1 MAVFTAIDDA
11 GSYFNTKLYTGTG
24 SSNAQTG
31 VGFQPDFTWIKNR
44 DAADFHVLTDAV
56 RGVTN
61 YLVSDDT
68 DAETTN
74 AESLTGFDSD
84 GFTVG
89 TMNEVNT
96 NTEAFVAWNW
106 KANGAGSANTD
117 GSISTTSTSVNTTA
131 GFSISTYT
139 GTGSSATIGHGLG
152 VAPKVVMIKD
162 LSAIKDWAVY
172 HEGIG
177 NTKYLELNTTDSEG
191 TASNA
196 WDDTSPTSSVVSIGS
211 RDTLNTSDDNYIAYC
226 FAEKQGYSKI
236 GTYTGNGN
244 ADGTFVY
251 TGFRPAFFLFKKSSS
266 GSNNWGIFD
275 NKRNTFNLV
284 DTGLKPDANEAEY
297 TTNGCDFLSNGV
309 KMRSTG
315 GDNNADGDTYIY
327 MAFAESPFVN
337 SNGVPTNAR

>member
-1 MAVFTAIDDA
+1 MAYTAIDDA
-11 GSYFNTKLYTGTG
+11 GIFFNTKLYTGTG
-24 SSNAQTG
+24 ASNAQTG

-61 YLVSDDT
+61 YLVSDT
-68 DAETTN
+68 NAGETTN

-89 TMNEVNT
+89 TMDEVNT
-96 NTEAFVAWNW
+96 STEAFVAWNW
-106 KANGAGSANTD
+106 KANGAGAANSDGSITTTKTSANT
-117 GSISTTSTSVNTTA
+117 TSGVSVV
-131 GFSISTYT
+131 TYT
-139 GTGSSATIGHGLG
+139 GTGAVATIGHGLG
-152 VAPKVVMIKD
+152 AVPKMMIAKRLDTVNSWMVYNEALGNANELYLNGTNGSSGAPN
-162 LSAIKDWAVY
+162 SW
-172 HEGIG
+172 
-177 NTKYLELNTTDSEG
+177 NSTT
-191 TASNA
+191 
-196 WDDTSPTSSVVSIGS
+196 PTSSVWSVAT
-211 RDTLNTSDDNYIAYC
+211 DANNTSGGTFVTYL
-226 FAEKQGYSKI
+226 FAEKTGFSKF
-236 GTYTGNGN
+236 GKYTGNGN

-251 TGFRPAFFLFKKSSS
+251 TGFRPAFFLFKKTSAA
-266 GSNNWGIFD
+266 GNNWGLFD

-315 GDNNADGDTYIY
+315 GDNNTDGATYIY

-337 SNGVPTNAR
+337 SEGVPTNAR